1 MPKTILTLIL
11 ALTAVSSAKTYAQR
25 AIPNVEVMQTLRL
38 AGAMRVNQAAM
49 ESVQLPRPVYIKN
62 LVVQAQGYN
71 TASTIEVMVNG
82 QVKGTIYA
90 PGADPSYVVTIAE
103 VARSIEF
110 RHRDGGAMQI
120 LAVQGTVSEIP
131 SAPYPSHRG
140 SFSGTREEVIR
151 FAAAVLKDLEVLSTY
166 AGPSDDYTYLFP
178 IKRNA
183 GLVYVM
189 ATAHGSLSKHTTKQ
203 LIALC
208 DQIAFAQPYLDKMM
222 LLDATFTTVVDL
234 MTIREA
240 LLALL
245 D

>member
-1 MPKTILTLIL
+1 MPKTILSLIL
-11 ALTAVSSAKTYAQR
+11 ALTAISSAKIYAR
-25 AIPNVEVMQTLRL
+25 SSSNVLEPVQTLRL
-38 AGAMRVNQAAM
+38 AGSIKVSQAAM
-49 ESVQLPRPVYIKN
+49 ESVQLPRPLYIKN
-62 LVVQAQGYN
+62 IVVQAQGYS

-90 PGADPSYVVTIAE
+90 PGSDPSYVVTIAE

-120 LAVQGTVSEIP
+120 LSVHGTVNDVA
-131 SAPYPSHRG
+131 SAPFPTYLG
-140 SFSGTREEVIR
+140 SFNGSREEVIR
-151 FAAAVLKDLEVLSTY
+151 FAATVLKDIEVLSTY
-166 AGPSDDYTYLFP
+166 SSPGDDLKYLFP

-189 ATAHGSLSKHTTKQ
+189 ATAHGTLSKHTIKQ

-208 DQIAFAQPYLDKMM
+208 DQIAFAQTYLDQMM
-222 LLDATFTTVVDL
+222 LMDATFATVVDL
-234 MTIREA
+234 MTVREA